1 MNLGHFQR
9 RLAND
14 IRRCENTD
22 DFSPGEKK
30 RVMKHEGWFQPFERL
45 SGRGVSRLIFQRL
58 EVLWSQH
65 LS

>member
-1 MNLGHFQR
+1 MISGAMEAPMIFHLG
-9 RLAND
+9 
-14 IRRCENTD
+14 
-22 DFSPGEKK
+22 KK
-30 RVMKHEGWFQPFERL
+30 RIMKHEGWLQPFERL